1 MVKHVAPRCRSLRPL
16 AILACLFA
24 FPSLIAAQA
33 LVPLTPMANVAR
45 PVGPNVVT
53 VVAHDF
59 AFDLAPSIP
68 AGLTTFRLLNK
79 GKQEHHF
86 SLMRLEKGKTVSDGF
101 AALIKAG
108 QGVRPAWMHPV
119 GGPNAISP
127 GGESRATVVL
137 QPGNYMAYCEVPG
150 PDPAPHF
157 AKGMVKGLVVTGPA
171 STASLPTADVA
182 IKLTDFD
189 FVFSRPLTRGHHVI
203 AVTNTGTQPHML
215 VIQLH
220 PTGKGNKEF
229 LDWANN
235 PKGQSAP
242 SQGMGGVTEIAPGA
256 TVVMEGNFAPGRYG
270 LICFVPDTKTGKPH
284 FMLGMQ
290 KEITV
295 K

>member
-86 SLMRLEKGKTVSDGF
+86 SLMRLDKGKTVADGF

-171 STASLPTADVA
+171 STASLPAADVA